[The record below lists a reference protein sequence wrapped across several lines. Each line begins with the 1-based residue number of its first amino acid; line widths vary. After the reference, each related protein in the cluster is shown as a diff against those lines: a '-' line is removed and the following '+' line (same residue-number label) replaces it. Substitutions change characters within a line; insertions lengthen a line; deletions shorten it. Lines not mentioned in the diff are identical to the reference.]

1 MIREV
6 QDMEYKF
13 PEGLKYTA
21 THEWVLLEEQIAKI
35 GITDYAQHQLGD
47 IVYVEMPDKG
57 MVFERESNA
66 GEIESV
72 KAVGEIIMPLSG
84 EIIEL
89 NENIVE
95 NPELV
100 NSSPF
105 GDGWIMKIKISHP
118 DEIDELLSV
127 EEYKKIVESE
137 DT

>member
-1 MIREV
+1 M
-6 QDMEYKF
+6 DYNF

-21 THEWVLLEEQIAKI
+21 THEWVLLENDVATV

-47 IVYVEMPDKG
+47 IVYVEMPDIG

-84 EIIEL
+84 EIIETNTNL
-89 NENIVE
+89 ID

-105 GDGWIMKIKISHP
+105 EEGWIMKIKISHL
-118 DEIDELLSV
+118 DEIRDLVSV
-127 EEYKKIVESE
+127 EDYIKIVESE
-137 DT
+137 ES